1 MRSAAYRANLLKLGV
16 MALLALAA
24 CAAYLLVDI
33 NPKYFDYA
41 MSLRIP
47 KLVVMLIAAFAIGGA
62 SLVFQSVIN
71 NTIVIPY
78 RIGR

>member
-1 MRSAAYRANLLKLGV
+1 MRSAVYRANLLKLGV

-41 MSLRIP
+41 MSLRTSIRCGCIVVLTIKDGEEFDMP
-47 KLVVMLIAAFAIGGA
+47 LLTPSELLQKL
-62 SLVFQSVIN
+62 S
-71 NTIVIPY
+71 
-78 RIGR
+78 

>member
-16 MALLALAA
+16 MALLALAV

-41 MSLRIP
+41 MRLRIP
-47 KLVVMLIAAFAIGGA
+47 KLIVMLITAFSIGGA
-62 SLVFQSVIN
+62 SLVFQSIIN
-71 NTIVIPY
+71 NTIVTPCCW
-78 RIGR
+78 G

>member
-41 MSLRIP
+41 MSLRTSIRC
-47 KLVVMLIAAFAIGGA
+47 GC
-62 SLVFQSVIN
+62 
-71 NTIVIPY
+71 IVT
-78 RIGR
+78 RNHKGLGRV

>member
-41 MSLRIP
+41 MSLSVHPSVAVVSLHATIQDWEEFDMP
-47 KLVVMLIAAFAIGGA
+47 LLTPSELLQKL
-62 SLVFQSVIN
+62 S
-71 NTIVIPY
+71 
-78 RIGR
+78 